1 MKIIFSNK
9 IKNVK
14 NTNIRYIQKTAIEE
28 NFGGIGNL
36 NNLKIINPAKTK
48 NRFVHV
54 FWSKPMLCDFKESRW
69 NVGNQYEQT
78 LALSA
83 LSLACLKAHGQEV
96 VLYTDTKGKELL
108 ECLNYDKIYTIFDD
122 LQIKNDFWA
131 AGKIVALQNEPLD
144 SILIDND
151 LFLYDGALIDALA
164 ESNVIGSHL
173 EKTEQYK
180 QIIQIGQNHFSHLNG
195 ANEYSTNT
203 GIIKCYDLRKK
214 TMFIQ
219 AYFNILKVL
228 NNSQTLELF
237 KTVGK
242 GAFCPDLLAEQF
254 NFHKICKPKHLVQS
268 LDDNS
273 QIKGFVHLLAFE
285 KYLKM
290 PIILDILQNQFL
302 DYYHLVINKWKDLNF
317 SVVVEE

>member
-1 MKIIFSNK
+1 MKIVFSDH
-9 IKNVK
+9 IKHSFNEE
-14 NTNIRYIQKTAIEE
+14 IRYVQKTAMKE
-28 NFGGIGNL
+28 NFGGIGDL
-36 NNLKIINPAKTK
+36 NNVKIINPAKTK
-48 NRFVHV
+48 NRFAHV
-54 FWSKPMLCDFKESRW
+54 FWSKPTLQSFKNSRW
-69 NVGNQYEQT
+69 NIGNQYEQT

-83 LSLACLKAHGQEV
+83 LSLACLKAHDQEV
-96 VLYTDTKGKELL
+96 VLYTDKKGKELL
-108 ECLNYDKIYTIFDD
+108 QDLGYDQIYTIFDD
-122 LQIKNDFWA
+122 LQINKEFWA

-151 LFLYDGALIDALA
+151 LFLYDGDLIDKLS
-164 ESNVIGSHL
+164 EINIIGSHL
-173 EKTEQYK
+173 EKTKQYK
-180 QIIQIGQNHFSHLNG
+180 QIIQIGQNSFSHLQG

-203 GIIKCYDLRKK
+203 GIMKCFDLRKK

-219 AYFNILKVL
+219 AYFQTIKTL
-228 NNSQTLELF
+228 NNPDTLNLF

-254 NFHKICKPKHLVQS
+254 NFHKICKPKHLVQA

-290 PIILDILQNQFL
+290 PIILNKLKEQFPN
-302 DYYHLVINKWKDLNF
+302 YYNLVLNKWEELEF
-317 SVVVEE
+317 SIIVED